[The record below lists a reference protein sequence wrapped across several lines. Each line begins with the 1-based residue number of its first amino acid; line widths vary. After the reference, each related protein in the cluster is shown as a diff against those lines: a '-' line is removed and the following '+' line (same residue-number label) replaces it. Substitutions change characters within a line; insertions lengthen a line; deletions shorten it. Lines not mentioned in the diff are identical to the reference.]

1 LKNMVRKF
9 GRKSKQRKIHWSFEE
24 IELFTTEQ
32 IISKLK
38 DFGVPFDQR
47 QFLADV
53 EKFYSGEDLAEHWR
67 QVYLITAQGFD
78 EDFIWMAVVVLW
90 DRLAPHITH
99 SEKLDNM
106 MQDGYDLLEK
116 KGQSNVS
123 TKACLLWLEVWEKLK
138 ERFSE
143 DIKSIGNTDRIFNGT
158 QSLFNWCQDLEME
171 LYNAGLEEAHFFE
184 KRIIYCQEFCRFF
197 PESDEL
203 IVHNMRRAEAES
215 YFKLG
220 KIEEG
225 DQAFQ
230 SLIRDYPDNAWGY
243 IGWGDEYRLN
253 DAKRA
258 EKIYRMAL
266 EINLEDREDVVDRL
280 RSLEGGEL
288 G

>member
-1 LKNMVRKF
+1 MVRKF
-9 GRKSKQRKIHWSFEE
+9 GRESKQRKTHWSFKE

-53 EKFYSGEDLAEHWR
+53 EKFYSGGDLAKHWR

-78 EDFIWMAVVVLW
+78 EDFIWMAAVVLW
-90 DRLAPHITH
+90 NRLAPHITN

-106 MQDGYDLLEK
+106 MQNGYDLLEK
-116 KGQSNVS
+116 NDQNNVS
-123 TKACLLWLEVWEKLK
+123 TKVCLLWLEVWEKLK

-143 DIKSIGNTDRIFNGT
+143 DIKSIEKTNRIFNGT

-171 LYNAGLEEAHFFE
+171 LHNAGLEEAHFFE

-230 SLIRDYPDNAWGY
+230 SLIKDYPDNVWGY
-243 IGWGDEYRLN
+243 IGWGDEYCLK
-253 DAKRA
+253 DAERA
-258 EKIYRMAL
+258 EKIYKMAL
-266 EINLEDREDVVDRL
+266 EKNLEDREDVLDRL
-280 RSLEGGEL
+280 RSLEDGEL